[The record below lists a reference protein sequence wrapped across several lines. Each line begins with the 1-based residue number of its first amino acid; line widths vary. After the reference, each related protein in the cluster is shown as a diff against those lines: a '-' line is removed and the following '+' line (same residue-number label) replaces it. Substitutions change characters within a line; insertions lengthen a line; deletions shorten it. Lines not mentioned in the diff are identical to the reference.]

1 MRPREKQMQTTIG
14 GAVLWCVLFLA
25 LVGVGCEED
34 NTSAAQG
41 EGVMSGVVI
50 DGASG
55 SAIAN
60 VSITAQGTGVGSQS
74 AITDANGNFRL
85 TFTLDSLAS
94 AGVVLQKAGYRD
106 TSFVVTLRSG
116 SVTVLSVALTPKSSL
131 VTSGSGTGTAQT
143 IAFLQASPAE
153 IAVYGVGGTE
163 TSLLSWEV
171 RDSVGIPIDALHKVT
186 LTFTSINGPNGGEYI
201 SPPAVE
207 TNASG
212 QAFTTF
218 NAGTKSGVVQI
229 TASTKIGTRTI
240 TSSPIRLVIHGGFPV
255 QSHFSIAPTAHNFAA
270 LGTLGSSL
278 AITVLVGDIY
288 SNPVVPNTAVYFRSS
303 AGVIQPSIFT
313 SADGFGSVQLYSG
326 NPEPM
331 GSSAATAFGDG
342 YHYVVARTLGQGG
355 VSVQDSTLILW
366 SGRGIIS
373 NLSAT
378 TFDIANAGS
387 QTFSFRLADALGHPL
402 AAGTKIAVKASIPP
416 PATDGEKQNQVAV
429 TFGVNGEME
438 LPDLLFAG
446 TGSTEFSFS
455 LKDGTWS
462 ITDPTPVTL
471 TIAVTGPNNPGGVSY
486 AFSGIVR

>member
-1 MRPREKQMQTTIG
+1 MQMGTRISGT
-14 GAVLWCVLFLA
+14 VLWCALCLA
-25 LVGVGCEED
+25 LVGGGCQD
-34 NTSAAQG
+34 DDTSAAQG
-41 EGVMSGVVI
+41 EGVVSGVVI

-60 VSITAQGTGVGSQS
+60 VSITAQGTNVGAQT
-74 AITDANGNFRL
+74 AVTDANGSFRL
-85 TFTLDSLAS
+85 TFTIDSLAS
-94 AGVVLQKAGYRD
+94 AGVTLQKAGYRD
-106 TSFVVTLRSG
+106 TSFVVSLRSG
-116 SVTVLSVALTPKSSL
+116 SVIVLSVALTPKSSI
-131 VTSGSGTGTAQT
+131 VGSVGSGTGTAQT
-143 IAFLQASPAE
+143 IAFLQATPSE
-153 IAVYGVGGTE
+153 ISVYGVGGTE

-186 LTFTSINGPNGGEYI
+186 LRFTSINGPNGGEYI

-218 NAGTKSGVVQI
+218 NGGTKSGVVQI
-229 TASTKIGTRTI
+229 TASATVGTRSI
-240 TSSPIRLVIHGGFPV
+240 VSSPIRLVIHGGFPV

-270 LGTLGSSL
+270 LSTLGSAL
-278 AITVLVGDIY
+278 AITVLVGDLY

-303 AGVIQPSIFT
+303 AGVVQPSIFT
-313 SADGFGSVQLYSG
+313 SSDGFGTVQLYSG

-331 GSSAATAFGDG
+331 GTNAAAAFGNG

-355 VSVQDSTLILW
+355 VTVQDSTLILW
-366 SGRGIIS
+366 SGRGVIDQVNPI
-373 NLSAT
+373 
-378 TFDIANAGS
+378 TFDIANSGS

-402 AAGTKIAVKASIPP
+402 AAGTKIEVKASIPP
-416 PATDGEKQNQVAV
+416 PATEGEKQNQVFV
-429 TFGVNGEME
+429 TFGVNGQME

-462 ITDPTPVTL
+462 ITDPTPVAL
-471 TIAVTGPNNPGGVSY
+471 TISVTGPNTVGGVSY